1 MEQDRGVL
9 ARVVSGYREARIVMT
24 ACRLGVF
31 DALAEKGMTT
41 VELSRDLG
49 LEESGSVVFFDALTA
64 LGLLEKEGVLYRLTP
79 LSDRYLIS
87 GKPEYMGEVFKHQD
101 RMWGHWS
108 RLEKKLRG
116 EGLTGSI
123 RSRLRNFMG
132 KWDKRGRW
140 EYMLAMEANAE
151 RLGPGVIDDVNLD
164 GVESLLDLGGG
175 PGAYS
180 RLFLG
185 KKPGLQVT
193 LFDLPAMIAIAE
205 GLDKN
210 LALRDRISYRTG
222 NFLEDDLGRDY
233 DMVWASNIIHTLD
246 HRGVSLLL
254 ARCHQALK
262 PGGSILIHDYFLDE
276 SGTTPRNA
284 AVFSIHMMMV
294 SNRGRCYRT
303 DEIRTILEQAGFEE
317 INQPDLSRDSAV
329 FRGTKGI

>member
-1 MEQDRGVL
+1 MEEDRGVL
-9 ARVVSGYREARIVMT
+9 ARVVPGYREARIVMT

-31 DALAEKGMTT
+31 DALAGRGMTAA
-41 VELSRDLG
+41 ELSGCLG
-49 LEESGSVVFFDALTA
+49 LEEARSVLFFDALTA
-64 LGLLEKEGVLYRLTP
+64 LGLLEKEGALYRLTP
-79 LSDRYLIS
+79 LSHKHLLS
-87 GKPEYMGEVFKHQD
+87 GGPEYMGEVFKHQD
-101 RMWGHWS
+101 RMWGPWS
-108 RLEKKLRG
+108 RLEKRLRG
-116 EGLTGSI
+116 EGSTSSI
-123 RSRLRNFMG
+123 LNRLRNFMG
-132 KWDKRGRW
+132 KWEKKGRR
-140 EYMLAMEANAE
+140 EYMLAMESNAE

-185 KKPGLQVT
+185 KKPGLRVT

-205 GLDKN
+205 GLEKN
-210 LALRDRISYRTG
+210 LALRGGISYRSG

-254 ARCHQALK
+254 ARCHQSLK
-262 PGGSILIHDYFLDE
+262 PGGRILIHDYFLDE
-276 SGTTPRNA
+276 SGTSPRNA

-303 DEIRTILEQAGFEE
+303 DEIRASLVKAGFED
-317 INQPDLSRDSAV
+317 IIQPDLTGDSAV